1 MRTGY
6 KEQPK
11 NAWKTK
17 GLALPTIFA
26 IDEFFRHNEDT
37 KWAVKELERR
47 ELVGLFGPFLK
58 VYPCLVRLFYQNM
71 HKQYRFPNVLY
82 TVLDGVCCPL
92 EEGPYQD
99 LHGDLSPEAIVNDMC
114 KGHFGSDHQST
125 CRVHLPP
132 QMWLIDS
139 IFHLSGHK
147 DECQGHYLK
156 AFYKIEKGYWVS
168 VPDLIWAEMD
178 KLHKGLVVTQTQK
191 SESWALPFPSL
202 ITKLLLDQ
210 GFPIDTDEIV
220 VNERVGMYACPSSC
234 AYSTGT
240 APAPFQMTSEQYEQ
254 LCQEVRGLQ
263 QDVIAYRTQSQ
274 QDFLEF
280 RSQYQQ
286 DMLDLQSLLQA
297 ILDAQQRPPRVSL
310 RSLDDRVAIGL
321 QEQEGKLNPTDGFT
335 NIPLTESNFKLQKP
349 YDIPLEQ
356 RCSFQNGVHRLWV
369 YADDK
374 PYDPSSPTQPRTEIR
389 ILGLDYSAGVW
400 QFEGYGFVP
409 NSTSGATIV
418 QIHGATNYV
427 TTIKLRIYNGDMR
440 YYSGDLVDT
449 DLYDKWFRV
458 NLIHD
463 VDKRN
468 LTVFIDGV
476 KKFETKDRGAGDFY
490 FKCGV
495 YAAPANTSYYMESR
509 PI

>member
-1 MRTGY
+1 MWTGY

-47 ELVGLFGPFLK
+47 
-58 VYPCLVRLFYQNM
+58 
-71 HKQYRFPNVLY
+71 
-82 TVLDGVCCPL
+82 
-92 EEGPYQD
+92 PYQD

-114 KGHFGSDHQST
+114 KCHFGSDRQST

-139 IFHLSGHK
+139 IFHFNVWALLES
-147 DECQGHYLK
+147 L
-156 AFYKIEKGYWVS
+156 YKIEKGYWVF

-178 KLHKGLVVTQTQK
+178 KLHKGLVCSVYASNSDK
-191 SESWALPFPSL
+191 S
-202 ITKLLLDQ
+202 T
-210 GFPIDTDEIV
+210 
-220 VNERVGMYACPSSC
+220 ACPSSC
-234 AYSTGT
+234 AYSSGT
-240 APAPFQMTSEQYEQ
+240 VPAPFQMTSEQYEQ
-254 LCQEVRGLQ
+254 LCQEVRGLR

-286 DMLDLQSLLQA
+286 DMLDLRSLLQA
-297 ILDAQQRPPRVSL
+297 ILDAQQRPPRSANWVTRTRRKIKFQHFSAWARGAETEL
-310 RSLDDRVAIGL
+310 A
-321 QEQEGKLNPTDGFT
+321 LNPTDGFT

-374 PYDPSSPTQPRTEIR
+374 PYNPSSPTQPRTEIR
-389 ILGLDYSAGVW
+389 ILVLSLHLNFVYIYMENSMVYLIVHPG
-400 QFEGYGFVP
+400 GYRSSRWMHADTPVDKGDISHSSGHLTYVIRIIQASP
-409 NSTSGATIV
+409 NS
-418 QIHGATNYV
+418 
-427 TTIKLRIYNGDMR
+427 
-440 YYSGDLVDT
+440 VDQS
-449 DLYDKWFRV
+449 
-458 NLIHD
+458 
-463 VDKRN
+463 
-468 LTVFIDGV
+468 LT
-476 KKFETKDRGAGDFY
+476 
-490 FKCGV
+490 
-495 YAAPANTSYYMESR
+495 
-509 PI
+509 

>member
-82 TVLDGVCCPL
+82 TVLDG
-92 EEGPYQD
+92 D

-254 LCQEVRGLQ
+254 LCQEVRGLR

-286 DMLDLQSLLQA
+286 DMLDLRSLLQA
-297 ILDAQQRPPRVSL
+297 ILDAQQRPPRMDKLHKGLVVTQTQKSESWVLPFPSLITKLLLDQGFPIDTDEIVVNERVGMYACPSSCAYSSGTAPAPFQMTSEQYEQLCQEVRGLWQDIIAYLELLWWDSSLMAFFRSL

-321 QEQEGKLNPTDGFT
+321 QEQEGKLSFSTFLPGRG
-335 NIPLTESNFKLQKP
+335 EQK
-349 YDIPLEQ
+349 
-356 RCSFQNGVHRLWV
+356 QN
-369 YADDK
+369 
-374 PYDPSSPTQPRTEIR
+374 
-389 ILGLDYSAGVW
+389 
-400 QFEGYGFVP
+400 
-409 NSTSGATIV
+409 
-418 QIHGATNYV
+418 
-427 TTIKLRIYNGDMR
+427 
-440 YYSGDLVDT
+440 
-449 DLYDKWFRV
+449 
-458 NLIHD
+458 
-463 VDKRN
+463 
-468 LTVFIDGV
+468 
-476 KKFETKDRGAGDFY
+476 
-490 FKCGV
+490 
-495 YAAPANTSYYMESR
+495 
-509 PI
+509 